1 VDASSWDDWER
12 NEGYVAVSAMI
23 GGGQHA
29 QPERMLT
36 RQVLCELRRQIPE
49 YLRQILRSE
58 PLIETKLFGTALP

>member
-1 VDASSWDDWER
+1 MDASSWDDWER

-36 RQVLCELRRQIPE
+36 GQVLYQLRRQLPE
-49 YLRQILRSE
+49 YLKRR
-58 PLIETKLFGTALP
+58 F